1 MVSKTDE
8 YFEHNSAQTH
18 VSKVLCRDWKFSE
31 KNYSYVKQSMI
42 SQAPVLW
49 KSELINFIR
58 EQTEF

>member
-42 SQAPVLW
+42 SQAPVL
-49 KSELINFIR
+49 
-58 EQTEF
+58 